1 MTINEKIDE
10 IRKIFCGGDNKKFA
24 EMLGFSPQYASNICK
39 EGKSVGESQ
48 KMHILSVFPSIS
60 KSWLFADEGEMLKQ
74 IEESEI
80 TIEKTL
86 PIYYMNISERIKRY
100 ITYKDIKTRR
110 FEILCGL
117 SNGYVRNIYDNI
129 GADKLEA
136 ILKSFPEL
144 NRDWLLYGE
153 GEMLKPTEKE
163 PEIEEPQYTI
173 SQDNKNN
180 GVPYYDV
187 DFIGGFDL
195 VENDQTLIPTYR
207 INFAQYNNADSWV
220 NISGHSMEPQIGHGD
235 IIALKE
241 LYDWEDYVLY
251 GEVYAIVTDQYRTV
265 KRINKSAE
273 GKEYL
278 KLVPINKDFD
288 EQDIK
293 KSIVRKV
300 YQVLG
305 CAKKIF

>member
-1 MTINEKIDE
+1 MGVK
-10 IRKIFCGGDNKKFA
+10 
-24 EMLGFSPQYASNICK
+24 
-39 EGKSVGESQ
+39 
-48 KMHILSVFPSIS
+48 
-60 KSWLFADEGEMLKQ
+60 
-74 IEESEI
+74 
-80 TIEKTL
+80 
-86 PIYYMNISERIKRY
+86 ERIIKFVDY
-100 ITYKDIKTRR
+100 INIPIKT
-110 FEILCGL
+110 FELNCKM
-117 SNGYVRNIYDNI
+117 SNGYVSSIRKSLGTEKLDNV
-129 GADKLEA
+129 
-136 ILKSFPEL
+136 LKAYPVL

-163 PEIEEPQYTI
+163 PEIDEPQYTI

-195 VENDQTLIPTYR
+195 VENDQTLLPTYR
-207 INFAQYNNADSWV
+207 INFVQYNNADSWV

-278 KLVPINKDFD
+278 KLVPVNKDFD